1 MNITGSVSGSA
12 SGMIKLEGDG
22 DKIDVTQVLTEGTKI
37 ATITINEG
45 TEEEESVDLYAPE
58 GFSGSW
64 NDLTDKPDLF
74 SGSYND
80 LSNKPTY
87 NGNTFEG
94 NMFTFDFSTTE
105 RVIGIW
111 VDGKPL
117 YARVFESGL
126 INADSVE
133 SQGTV
138 DARYIFPLSV
148 WIADQNKTNVYMP
161 SSISMYNYQGV
172 GTTYGYVLYNSSTH
186 ELSLVNQ
193 SRNNKGYVGAIICY
207 TKNSDYDS

>member
-1 MNITGSVSGSA
+1 MNVTGSVSGSA
-12 SGMIKLEGDG
+12 SGMINIEGDG

-45 TEEEESVDLYAPE
+45 TAEEETIDLYAPE

-74 SGSYND
+74 SGSYGD
-80 LSNKPTY
+80 LTDKPTY
-87 NGNTFEG
+87 NGNTFTG
-94 NMFTFDFSTTE
+94 SMFTFDFSTTE
-105 RVIGIW
+105 KVIGKWI
-111 VDGKPL
+111 DGKTL

-126 INADSVE
+126 INADTVE

-138 DARYIFPLSV
+138 DARYIFPLTV
-148 WIADQNKTNVYMP
+148 WTTNENKSEVYMP
-161 SSISMYNYQGV
+161 SLISMYNYQGV
-172 GTTYGYVLYNSSTH
+172 GTYYGYVLYNTSTH

-193 SRNNKGYVGAIICY
+193 SRANKCYIGAIVCY
-207 TKNSDYDS
+207 TKNSDYNS

>member
-1 MNITGSVSGSA
+1 MKVTGSVSGSA
-12 SGMIKLEGDG
+12 SGLLSIEGDG

-45 TEEEESVDLYAPE
+45 TTEEESVDLYAPE

-87 NGNTFEG
+87 NGSAFSG

-105 RVIGIW
+105 KVIGKWI
-111 VDGKPL
+111 DGKPL

-126 INADSVE
+126 INQDSSE

-138 DARYIFPLSV
+138 DAKVIFALCT
-148 WIADQNKTNVYMP
+148 WITDQNKANVYMP
-161 SSISMYNYQGV
+161 SYISMYNYQGS
-172 GTTYGYVLYNSSTH
+172 GTNYGCVTYDTSTH
-186 ELSLVNQ
+186 ELLLFNN
-193 SRNNKGYVGAIICY
+193 SRNTKNYIGAIVCY